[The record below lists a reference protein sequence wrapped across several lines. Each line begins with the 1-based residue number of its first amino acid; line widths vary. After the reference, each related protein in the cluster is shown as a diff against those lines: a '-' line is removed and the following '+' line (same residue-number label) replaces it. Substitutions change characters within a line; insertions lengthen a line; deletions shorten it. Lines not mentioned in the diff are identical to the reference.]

1 MLNTFSNPEFR
12 LSEQNFSKKMV
23 RIKRFDCIKQINLK
37 LISKIY
43 YQSKLARM
51 EIVKELHI
59 ATSNA
64 ELKQMES
71 ESETD
76 HNKNA
81 LGELIYKCQKYARS
95 LDELHP

>member
-1 MLNTFSNPEFR
+1 MLNLN
-12 LSEQNFSKKMV
+12 QKY
-23 RIKRFDCIKQINLK
+23 IQ
-37 LISKIY
+37 

-51 EIVKELHI
+51 EIVKEFQI
-59 ATSNA
+59 AISNA

-71 ESETD
+71 ESVAD